1 MKMRSWIV
9 LGLWVGVGGATA
21 TALLS
26 TGSNDACSAAS
37 AGDTAKCAPCVVEE
51 GELLGGGGP
60 IGGSGFAQ
68 GLGSG
73 PASAAPEPPV
83 ESMAEPATDAEE
95 VQTIE
100 VTFPPGMA
108 AMKPPTASVT
118 FDPTESE
125 VDRILA
131 QLSTAAIAFN
141 TPEEIPYG
149 DTVMIELL
157 LSLPE
162 SEQQLA
168 SGIAAPGPVET
179 ARIKFS
185 NSMEAKLTGLGFRI
199 EPITPETQA
208 VSRRERTH
216 WQWAIEPLRTDVAP
230 LQLTLS
236 ARVRVDGEITP
247 RTIQTFERTIV
258 VRVSMLRRATDFVS
272 GNIEFL
278 ATGVLAPLAIAL
290 WRRWRRKETPE
301 PEAEPARRAA

>member
-1 MKMRSWIV
+1 MNARSWIV
-9 LGLWVGVGGATA
+9 LGLWGAVGGAVA
-21 TALLS
+21 AALLWPEAQGDCS
-26 TGSNDACSAAS
+26 GIYTGAA
-37 AGDTAKCAPCVVEE
+37 TAPCVVEE
-51 GELLGGGGP
+51 GELLGGGGGP
-60 IGGSGFAQ
+60 IGGSGYST

-73 PASAAPEPPV
+73 PAAAAPEPSETAV
-83 ESMAEPATDAEE
+83 ESGADAEDIR
-95 VQTIE
+95 TIE
-100 VTFPPGMA
+100 VTFPSGMA
-108 AMKPPTASVT
+108 ATKAPKVTAT
-118 FDPTESE
+118 FDPTAGE

-131 QLSTAAIAFN
+131 QLSSAAIAFN

-149 DTVMIELL
+149 ETVMIELL

-162 SEQQLA
+162 SEQELA
-168 SGIAAPGPVET
+168 SGITAPGPVEM

-208 VSRRERTH
+208 ISRRERTR
-216 WQWAIEPLRTDVAP
+216 WQWAIEPIRTDVAP

-258 VRVSMLRRATDFVS
+258 VRVPMLRRVTDFAV
-272 GNIEFL
+272 GNIEFI

-290 WRRWRRKETPE
+290 WQRWRRKETAE
-301 PEAEPARRAA
+301 PEAEPTRKAA